1 MKSLILKGNKRNGQR
16 PGYLPFKPN
25 DKVQALEIT
34 ELEISVAVGCGPK
47 KLKKKKKKKKRRRRG
62 KKEISE

>member
-47 KLKKKKKKKKRRRRG
+47 KLKKKKRRRRRG